1 MDEEFN
7 KIVNI
12 VNNNKNN
19 TGLGITTTNIVD
31 FYKFYKQATIGD
43 CNIPEPSFIYFEAKT
58 KWSAWNSIKGMSK
71 EEAMKKYCDVYYSI
85 V

>member
-1 MDEEFN
+1 MEEEFN

-12 VNNNKNN
+12 VNNNKKNKE
-19 TGLGITTTNIVD
+19 LGITTNNMVD
-31 FYKFYKQATIGD
+31 FYKFYKQSKNGD
-43 CNIPEPSFIYFEAKT
+43 CNIPEPSFIYLEEKT

-71 EEAMKKYCDVYYSI
+71 EDAMKKYCEVYYSI